1 MSFGWKPL
9 FQQQQS
15 MRQSSLTSHEHC
27 RVPSWLMFTDV
38 VSTRYQKKPPLMPTR
53 CFNATAGSHLEPPLS
68 PLTLAAAQLC
78 RR

>member
-27 RVPSWLMFTDV
+27 RLQSAQLADV
-38 VSTRYQKKPPLMPTR
+38 VLDIKKPPLMPTR